1 MPKKRLLLFLLIII
15 SLIFITYQSNRS
27 SFQPLKF
34 FTNIFNKFHEIKHSA
49 KDSIT
54 APFKRMLLRDEENKK
69 LQAEIARL
77 RTEQQRYQEAF
88 FENRRLKNL
97 LSLKEKEPRY
107 VTSARIIAKST
118 DQWSNMLI
126 LDKGSSDG
134 VKKDMTVITPL
145 GLVGKISHATNSY
158 SYLLLLTD
166 INFSSAARIQKSRV
180 EGVLSGQGLNKCVLK
195 YIPYEEHVGIG
206 DIVITSGLDRLFP
219 KGIPIGYISKVNK
232 VGTAPLQHIEVVP
245 FEDTAKI
252 EEVAIIQRE

>member
-1 MPKKRLLLFLLIII
+1 MPKKRLLFLLFVII
-15 SLIFITYQSNRS
+15 SFVLITFQTYKSP
-27 SFQPLKF
+27 FQPLKF
-34 FTNIFNKFHEIKHSA
+34 FTNIFNKFHEITHSV
-49 KDSIT
+49 KDSIS
-54 APFKRMLLRDEENKK
+54 APFKRILLRDEENKK

-77 RTEQQRYQEAF
+77 RIEQQKYQEVF

-97 LSLKEKEPRY
+97 LLLKEKEPRY
-107 VTSARIIAKST
+107 VTAAHIIAKST

-134 VKKDMTVITPL
+134 VKKDMTVITHQ
-145 GLVGKISHATNSY
+145 GLVGKISHVTDSY

-180 EGVLSGQGLNKCVLK
+180 EGILSGKGFNKCILK
-195 YIPYEEHVGIG
+195 YIPYDESVVIG
-206 DIVITSGLDRLFP
+206 DIVITSGLDTLFP

-232 VGTAPLQHIEVVP
+232 EGTTLFQHIEVVP

-252 EEVAIIQRE
+252 EEVVIIQRE